1 MKKLIAVAI
10 VALSVSAA
18 AHAAAHADGFSYKQK
33 QDISCAAIADVVMA
47 KASEDPKVGFSDKMK
62 IYRGTLNL
70 CMQSY
75 DQASADYPRHK
86 AMKQAAAVAGDVGA
100 MVVDLSYSAYNR
112 NMAE

>member
-10 VALSVSAA
+10 VGLSVSAT
-18 AHAAAHADGFSYKQK
+18 AHADGFSYKQK

-47 KASEDPKVGFSDKMK
+47 KASEDPKVGVSDKMK

-100 MVVDLSYSAYNR
+100 MVVELSYSAYSR

>member
-10 VALSVSAA
+10 VALSVS
-18 AHAAAHADGFSYKQK
+18 AAAHADGFSYKQK